1 MQSLET
7 KCRDLFTVSYLLH
20 SDLQA
25 LLRYHITLWILHHL
39 SVTDVLVLGS
49 SQISLSTVALSYFSL
64 VISLRYQLSCWTRT
78 DVLLA
83 LSPHAVVWN
92 ITHFW
97 VETWISLHERFSG
110 ILWPFWLFFH
120 HCESLATARIR
131 GPMQPNVKNFAKS
144 SISYRQGV
152 TGGSLNFFQIAGG
165 EWQPQG
171 FLTPTTDSSVSHPGE

>member
-25 LLRYHITLWILHHL
+25 LLRYHITLWILHRP
-39 SVTDVLVLGS
+39 SVTDMLVLAS
-49 SQISLSTVALSYFSL
+49 SQISLSTVALSHFSL
-64 VISLRYQLSCWTRT
+64 VISLRYQLSCWTHT

-92 ITHFW
+92 ITLVW
-97 VETWISLHERFSG
+97 VKTWISLHERFSG
-110 ILWPFWLFFH
+110 ILWLFRLFFH

-144 SISYRQGV
+144 SISNQQGV
-152 TGGSLNFFQIAGG
+152 TGGSLNLFQIVGG
-165 EWQPQG
+165 ECQPQG
-171 FLTPTTDSSVSHPGE
+171 FLTTTTDSSVSHTGE